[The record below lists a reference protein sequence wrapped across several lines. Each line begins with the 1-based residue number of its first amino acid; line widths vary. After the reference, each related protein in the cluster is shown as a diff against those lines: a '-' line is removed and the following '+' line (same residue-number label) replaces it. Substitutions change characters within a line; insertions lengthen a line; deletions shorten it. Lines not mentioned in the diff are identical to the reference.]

1 MRKTILHQHIEAF
14 QQQRRIQAG
23 SLIVSVFG
31 DAILPRGGRIWLGS
45 LIRLLALLNVNERL
59 IRTSIFRLAK
69 DEWLATEAS
78 GRRADYFLTASGR
91 RRFEQAA
98 EHIYAGSTA
107 LWDRR
112 WRLIL
117 TVGEIAAKQRE
128 LLRRAL
134 FWQGFGLLSPTCFIH
149 PSVDLSAAFDALTAE
164 GLEDHLPALMP
175 LLAADTELNNSASQA
190 DLVRQAW
197 NLEELASAYENFV
210 QCYQPMLKVLR
221 NTTPDESE
229 DEHAFLLRTLLIHNY
244 RRLLLRD
251 PGLPDVL
258 LPKGWPGQKARTLCK
273 EMYLHLLPASERHLQ
288 RTMQTANGDTP
299 AALTMLTER
308 FQSTA
313 SLSK

>member
-1 MRKTILHQHIEAF
+1 M
-14 QQQRRIQAG
+14 
-23 SLIVSVFG
+23 
-31 DAILPRGGRIWLGS
+31 
-45 LIRLLALLNVNERL
+45 
-59 IRTSIFRLAK
+59 
-69 DEWLATEAS
+69 
-78 GRRADYFLTASGR
+78 TASGR

-98 EHIYAGSTA
+98 EHIYDSSTA

-128 LLRRAL
+128 QLRRAL

-164 GLEDHLPALMP
+164 GLEDLLPALMP

-197 NLEELASAYENFV
+197 DLEELASAYENFV
-210 QCYQPMLKVLR
+210 ACYQPMLKVLR
-221 NTTPDESE
+221 TRTADESE

-299 AALTMLTER
+299 AALTMLTQR